1 MMLMLVKAAV
11 MAQRARDEGL
21 QGVIG
26 QVLNIPVTCHP
37 ELFPKDKYKYTSFQ
51 ENFNAPIIDGPKMT
65 WFWSKPCLKLCGKV
79 LLGLMNTPYCRSI
92 RPRCDRRC

>member
-1 MMLMLVKAAV
+1 MMLMLAKAAV

-37 ELFPKDKYKYTSFQ
+37 ELFPKDKHKYTSFQ
-51 ENFNAPIIDGPKMT
+51 ENFNAPIIDVPKMT
-65 WFWSKPCLKLCGKV
+65 WFWSKPCLGSV
-79 LLGLMNTPYCRSI
+79 ESPLGADKYCRSI
-92 RPRCDRRC
+92 PPRCDGRCQA